1 MFYLAGLLLG
11 LSCLLLLIEITWNEY
26 SMKRKTSFG
35 KDSQKMYPSETKS
48 IRNDA
53 ENPPTR
59 SKMYG
64 IIQHRISKDNV
75 YGFKER
81 TISVES
87 KKTDN

>member
-1 MFYLAGLLLG
+1 
-11 LSCLLLLIEITWNEY
+11 
-26 SMKRKTSFG
+26 
-35 KDSQKMYPSETKS
+35 MYPSETKS
-48 IRNDA
+48 FRNDA
-53 ENPPTR
+53 EDPPQR

-64 IIQHRISKDNV
+64 IIQHRISKDNF

>member
-11 LSCLLLLIEITWNEY
+11 LSCFLLLIEITWDEC
-26 SMKRKTSFG
+26 SRKRKTSFG

-48 IRNDA
+48 FPNDA
-53 ENPPTR
+53 ENPPKR

-64 IIQHRISKDNV
+64 IIQHRISKDNF

-87 KKTDN
+87 KKTEH